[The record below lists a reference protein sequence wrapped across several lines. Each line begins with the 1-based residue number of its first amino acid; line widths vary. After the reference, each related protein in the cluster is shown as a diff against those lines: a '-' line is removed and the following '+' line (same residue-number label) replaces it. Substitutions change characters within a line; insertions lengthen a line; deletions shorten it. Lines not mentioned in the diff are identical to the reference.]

1 MNRVAQIG
9 FGLVITIA
17 ALGAGYFLV
26 VSDPANVNL
35 PLGILLIASLYLV
48 FHIKLVG
55 RNFVFLTLSSSAAWL
70 FLCNSPLY
78 VQHYSVMAMG
88 RWIALGA
95 TVAVSFVAGLHAGRR
110 VRLRFIVLLPFLMGA
125 YFYLTMFWSVNPDL
139 TVDRSVSVLLLAT
152 SVLGVIW
159 YAGSSISS
167 LEQAIKAV
175 LLPISLLFW
184 ILTAIYGFDLS
195 YYIERGQLRT
205 PGPMLN
211 PNGIGVLGALLAPV
225 AYYLWQTTRPRSTVW
240 LGSLLTCV
248 LMVLLSGTRGA
259 LAAILLAFT
268 LISLTRKRSFSMG
281 VFVSGA
287 LASIGFVAVD
297 IYGLPEIVH
306 SYLRTESLASGSGR
320 WEAWAAAVELLRE
333 RPWTGYGFG
342 TEDLLFDQFG
352 IRFFEHGGA
361 MVHNSY
367 LGLSLQIGLLGA
379 AIFFY
384 PLILVAL
391 KGVRASMKS
400 KEDSMLSSLVG
411 TLIAGLVICFT
422 ESWIYSAGNS
432 QSLPFWIMFGI
443 LVRLLIGPRLTAAE
457 AFSRMQPS
465 QVRKWAVPEWH
476 PVHRRSREEKSRY
489 PLSME
494 ERH

>member
-17 ALGAGYFLV
+17 ALGAGYVLV
-26 VSDPANVNL
+26 VSDPANVDPL
-35 PLGILLIASLYLV
+35 LGILLIASLYLV
-48 FHIKLVG
+48 FHINLVG
-55 RNFVFLTLSSSAAWL
+55 RNLVFAALSFSVAWL
-70 FLCNSPLY
+70 FLCQSPLY
-78 VQHYSVMAMG
+78 PQYFTVLYWG
-88 RWIALGA
+88 RWVVLGGLLCMC
-95 TVAVSFVAGLHAGRR
+95 FIAGLHAGRR
-110 VRLRFIVLLPFLMGA
+110 VRLRFIVLFPFLMGA
-125 YFYLTMFWSVNPDL
+125 YFYLTMLWSVKPDL
-139 TVDRSVSVLLLAT
+139 TVERSGSVVLLAAA
-152 SVLGVIW
+152 VIGVIW

-167 LEQAIKAV
+167 LEQVIKAV

-195 YYIERGQLRT
+195 YIERGQLRS

-211 PNGIGVLGALLAPV
+211 PNGIGVLGAFLAPV
-225 AYYLWQTTRPRSTVW
+225 AYYLWQTTRPRSTFW

-268 LISLTRKRSFSMG
+268 LMSLTRRRSFSMG
-281 VFVSGA
+281 IFVSGA

-297 IYGLPEIVH
+297 IYGLPQIVH
-306 SYLRTESLASGSGR
+306 SYLRTESLVTGSGR
-320 WEAWAAAVELLRE
+320 AEAWAAAVELLRE
-333 RPWTGYGFG
+333 RPWIGYGFG
-342 TEDLLFDQFG
+342 TEELLFDRFG
-352 IRFFEHGGA
+352 IRFFEHSGA
-361 MVHNSY
+361 YVHNSY

-384 PLILVAL
+384 PLIFVAL

-400 KEDSMLSSLVG
+400 KEDFMLSSLVG

-422 ESWIYSAGNS
+422 ESWIYSAGNA
-432 QSLPFWIMFGI
+432 QSLPFWTLFGI
-443 LVRLLIGPRLTAAE
+443 LVRLLIGPRLTAAQ
-457 AFSRMQPS
+457 ASSRMRSS
-465 QVRKWAVPEWH
+465 QVRKWAVPEGH
-476 PVHRRSREEKSRY
+476 PLHRRSREEKSRH

>member
-17 ALGAGYFLV
+17 ALGAGYAV
-26 VSDPANVNL
+26 VVTDPAIVNMV
-35 PLGILLIASLYLV
+35 LGSSLIAGLYFVLHV
-48 FHIKLVG
+48 RLVG
-55 RNFVFLTLSSSAAWL
+55 RNFVFVPLSFSTAWL
-70 FLCNSPLY
+70 FLCNSPLFA
-78 VQHYSVMAMG
+78 QHYTIMATG
-88 RWIALGA
+88 RWVALGA
-95 TVAVSFVAGLHAGRR
+95 MVAVSVLAGIHVRKQM
-110 VRLRFIVLLPFLMGA
+110 RLRLIALFPFLMSA
-125 YFYLTMFWSVNPDL
+125 YFYLTRFWSVKPDL
-139 TVDRSVSVLLLAT
+139 TVERSASVVLLAAA
-152 SVLGVIW
+152 VVGVIW

-240 LGSLLTCV
+240 LGTLLTCV

-268 LISLTRKRSFSMG
+268 LIWLTRKRSFSMG
-281 VFVSGA
+281 IFVSGA

-320 WEAWAAAVELLRE
+320 AEAWAAAVELLRE

-352 IRFFEHGGA
+352 IRFFEHSGA

-400 KEDSMLSSLVG
+400 KEDFMLSSLVG

-432 QSLPFWIMFGI
+432 QSLPFWMLFGI

-457 AFSRMQPS
+457 ASSRMRSS
-465 QVRKWAVPEWH
+465 QVRKWAVPEGH